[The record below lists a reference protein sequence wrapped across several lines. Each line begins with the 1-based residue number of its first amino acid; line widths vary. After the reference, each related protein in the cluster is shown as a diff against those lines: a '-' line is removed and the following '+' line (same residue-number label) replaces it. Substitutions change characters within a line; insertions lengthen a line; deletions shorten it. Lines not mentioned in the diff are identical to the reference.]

1 MQPPKSE
8 TCVICGV
15 RTAETVD
22 HVPPK
27 GFFKGVTNAQLR
39 TVPAC
44 WVCNNGASSDDEDMR
59 FYISTQI
66 GKQNPAS
73 KVLWDDGAYKTIKR
87 KIKLRN
93 SFLANVRE

>member
-15 RTAETVD
+15 RLAETVD

-27 GFFKGVTNAQLR
+27 GFFRGVVNAQLR

-44 WVCNNGASSDDEDMR
+44 RTCNNGASSDDEDVR
-59 FYISTQI
+59 FFISAQI
-66 GKQNPAS
+66 GKQNPGFEETLGGRS
-73 KVLWDDGAYKTIKR
+73 TQD
-87 KIKLRN
+87 N
-93 SFLANVRE
+93 LAED